1 MSEKFSRI
9 KGFADFFEPES
20 LAYTHIEANGR
31 KIFSRYG
38 FQELRT
44 PILVY
49 TALFQR
55 GIGTETDVVQKE
67 MFSFIAK
74 VSYIIYLFCLKSL
87 INLVFLV
94 EL

>member
-44 PILVY
+44 PILEY
-49 TALFQR
+49 K
-55 GIGTETDVVQKE
+55 IGRAHV
-67 MFSFIAK
+67 
-74 VSYIIYLFCLKSL
+74 
-87 INLVFLV
+87 
-94 EL
+94 